1 MGYRV
6 LTVLMITFLVT
17 GFGWG
22 KKEETTKKKTE
33 QSSSYVAT
41 PASKPSSASSTTS
54 STNSYKAQS
63 TVSSGEEQ
71 FPTGLIS
78 TIASGDEDTRKARI
92 DSLKRLS
99 QALSEMKNDG
109 GNTANTETA
118 PATSETPSNS
128 TYPWGNY

>member
-22 KKEETTKKKTE
+22 KKEETTKKKNE

-41 PASKPSSASSTTS
+41 PASKPSFVSSTP
-54 STNSYKAQS
+54 SYNAQS
-63 TVSSGEEQ
+63 QSVVSSGEEQ
-71 FPTGLIS
+71 FPTELIS

-109 GNTANTETA
+109 GNTATTETA
-118 PATSETPSNS
+118 PAANQTSSNS
-128 TYPWGNY
+128 TYPWGN